1 MFKYLFKRF
10 MSLVPVV
17 IIISI
22 MLFSFVKMM
31 PGDPVEM
38 MLGGGG
44 TTIKDPRQYQ
54 AAYDKLYEDLGLDKS
69 LPEQYARWVI
79 NTSKGELGYST
90 SNNKPVKNVIARP
103 MKNTIVI
110 NVISLVLSFVISI
123 IVGIRSAVKQGS
135 FYDKFW
141 QVTSIV
147 GVSMPTLLISILL
160 IYIFSIK
167 AGLLPLGGMPSA
179 IDDGSFAYYKAL
191 FPYMVL
197 PLVTLTLGS
206 FAGMIRYV
214 RNAMLEV
221 LSSDYVRTARAK
233 GLNEKVVIYSHAFRN
248 ALIPVV
254 TVIAGSLPGIFGGAA
269 ITEQIFAWNGIG
281 KVLIDA
287 VNSVDLNLVLAMN
300 MFYAILSLVSNI
312 LMDVSYAAVDPRV
325 KLD

>member
-44 TTIKDPRQYQ
+44 TSIKDPRQYQ
-54 AAYDKLYEDLGLDKS
+54 AAYDKLYKDLGLDKS

-90 SNNKPVKNVIARP
+90 SNNKPVKNVIVRP

-110 NVISLVLSFVISI
+110 NVFSLVLSFIISI

-147 GVSMPTLLISILL
+147 GV
-160 IYIFSIK
+160 
-167 AGLLPLGGMPSA
+167 
-179 IDDGSFAYYKAL
+179 
-191 FPYMVL
+191 
-197 PLVTLTLGS
+197 
-206 FAGMIRYV
+206 
-214 RNAMLEV
+214 
-221 LSSDYVRTARAK
+221 
-233 GLNEKVVIYSHAFRN
+233 
-248 ALIPVV
+248 
-254 TVIAGSLPGIFGGAA
+254 
-269 ITEQIFAWNGIG
+269 
-281 KVLIDA
+281 
-287 VNSVDLNLVLAMN
+287 
-300 MFYAILSLVSNI
+300 
-312 LMDVSYAAVDPRV
+312 
-325 KLD
+325 